1 MTGKTESVKA
11 LGAHLGKFVLVFCC
25 DETFDFQ
32 AMGRLFSGICQ
43 VGAWGC
49 FDEFN
54 RLEEKMLSAVSQQ
67 IQTIQQALETNAASG
82 AEVVLADRRVMVR
95 PDTGIFITMNPDYAG
110 RSQLPSNLK
119 KLFRSVAMTFPD
131 RQLIAQVTLFAQG
144 FRHAEAVAARV
155 VPFFQL
161 CQEGLSQ
168 QAHYDFGLRA
178 LKSVLTRAGILK
190 RLSLTSDASG
200 DLRNVGEANEL
211 GVLVQSIREALL
223 PKLTGADVRI
233 LESSCVLCCPLGPP
247 ADLKIAF

>member
-1 MTGKTESVKA
+1 
-11 LGAHLGKFVLVFCC
+11 
-25 DETFDFQ
+25 
-32 AMGRLFSGICQ
+32 MGRLFSGICQ

-67 IQTIQQALETNAASG
+67 IQTIQQALDTKDRASIE
-82 AEVVLADRRVMVR
+82 EVVLADRRLLVR

-119 KLFRSVAMTFPD
+119 KLFRSVAMTYPD

-144 FRHAEAVAARV
+144 FRHAEAVASRV

-161 CQEGLSQ
+161 CQERLSQ

-190 RLSLTSDASG
+190 RLSLASDISK
-200 DLRNVGEANEL
+200 DSRHVEEADEL

-223 PKLTGADVRI
+223 PKLIGKDVQT
-233 LESSCVLCCPLGPP
+233 LESS
-247 ADLKIAF
+247 